1 MPNGDS
7 NVLFCSISI
16 ASVGTCPPLAMNFK
30 ICFFDSFVSRPEGWG
45 VLCQEEGASPQR
57 LSGMAKTAPHSSS
70 AVGLVVR

>member
-7 NVLFCSISI
+7 NVLFCSIRI

-30 ICFFDSFVSRPEGWG
+30 ICFFDSLVSRG